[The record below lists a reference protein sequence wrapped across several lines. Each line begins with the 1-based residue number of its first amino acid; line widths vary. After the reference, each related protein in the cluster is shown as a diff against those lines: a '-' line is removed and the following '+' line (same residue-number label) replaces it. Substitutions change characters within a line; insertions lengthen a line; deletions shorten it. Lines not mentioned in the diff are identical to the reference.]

1 MHLFDKKYTFNVYF
15 CVRINTRVTSLYLI
29 LYQKESLMDFKDL
42 SYILA
47 IEKYGNISKAADA
60 MYISQPSLSR
70 FLQNVESLVGQPLF
84 NRIGNKYVPTYVGER
99 YIVRAREIL
108 NIKKEL
114 DQEVGDILQNNA
126 GVLKVGFPAMRGTYM
141 LPCTLP
147 IFHSLYPRV
156 KLVIQEASSSKL
168 NELILNGDIDLA
180 FYNQPDDNPNIETEI
195 ISHEEMVL
203 VMSPDNPLCEFAYPM
218 EGCRYPHLDLRHLVE
233 KDQGVIM
240 QNPNQ
245 RTRTIVDRLFKQHH
259 ITPNI
264 ILETSN
270 IRAEAELASRNYGV
284 CFITETHLKH
294 MKLEKPLRYFSVG
307 DPSTPINFVAAYRK
321 NSYLPYHATE
331 YIKIVRDFT

>member
-1 MHLFDKKYTFNVYF
+1 
-15 CVRINTRVTSLYLI
+15 
-29 LYQKESLMDFKDL
+29 MDFKDL

-47 IEKYGNISKAADA
+47 IEKFGNISKAADA

-203 VMSPDNPLCEFAYPM
+203 VMSPDNPLCELAYPM

-233 KDQGVIM
+233 QDQGVIM

>member
-1 MHLFDKKYTFNVYF
+1 
-15 CVRINTRVTSLYLI
+15 
-29 LYQKESLMDFKDL
+29 MDFKDL

-47 IEKYGNISKAADA
+47 IEKYGNISKAAEA
-60 MYISQPSLSR
+60 LYLSQPSLSR
-70 FLQNVESLVGQPLF
+70 FLQNLESIVGQPLF

-114 DQEVGDILQNNA
+114 DQEVGDILKNNS
-126 GVLKVGFPAMRGTYM
+126 GILKVGFPAMRGTYM

-156 KLVIQEASSSKL
+156 KLVIQEASSSQL
-168 NELILNGDIDLA
+168 NSLILNGDIDLA
-180 FYNQPDDNPNIETEI
+180 FYNQPDAHPNIETEI

-203 VMSPDNPLCEFAYPM
+203 VMSPENPLCELACPM
-218 EGCRYPHLDLRHLVE
+218 EGCRYPHLDLQHLVNM
-233 KDQGVIM
+233 DQGVIM

-245 RTRTIVDRLFKQHH
+245 RTRTIVDRLFKQQH

>member
-1 MHLFDKKYTFNVYF
+1 
-15 CVRINTRVTSLYLI
+15 
-29 LYQKESLMDFKDL
+29 MDFKDL
-42 SYILA
+42 TYLIA
-47 IEKYGNISKAADA
+47 IEKYGNISKAAEA
-60 MYISQPSLSR
+60 LFLSQPSLSR
-70 FLQNVESLVGQPLF
+70 FLQNTESSVGQPLF
-84 NRIGNKYVPTYVGER
+84 NRIGNRYVPTYMGQR
-99 YIVRAREIL
+99 YLARAKEIL

-114 DQEVGDILQNNA
+114 DQELGDILKNDSGLLN
-126 GVLKVGFPAMRGTYM
+126 VGFPAMRGTYM

-147 IFHSLYPRV
+147 IFHSLYPHV
-156 KLVIQEASSSKL
+156 KIKIHEASSSRL

-203 VMSPDNPLCEFAYPM
+203 VMSPENPLCELAYPM
-218 EGCRYPHLDLRHLVE
+218 EGCRYPHLDLNYLEERG
-233 KDQGVIM
+233 QGVIM

-245 RTRTIVDRLFKQHH
+245 RTRIIVDRLFRQHR

-294 MKLEKPLRYFSVG
+294 MTLDRPLKFFSVG